1 MFSYIR
7 SNPGYIVVIYQK
19 GVQSLHLW
27 KIIQFFYF
35 VVGKVDYIILILT
48 EYQHWKKERAKHAMH
63 TYKVS

>member
-35 VVGKVDYIILILT
+35 VVGKVDNIILILT
-48 EYQHWKKERAKHAMH
+48 EYQHWKREIE
-63 TYKVS
+63 TYNAHIQG